1 MVWEP
6 KTIYIQE
13 DRNLITLAWDE
24 LLGIL
29 RVLEVHLQKRDHLP
43 KKDFTALK
51 FGETSY
57 KIKENKSSFKALRVK
72 MFEFD
77 GSDNNF
83 GGSTNDEMDLMSEKF
98 KQMLEMKGKFQHFSK
113 TKDTRFK
120 KKYKEETNKIICFE
134 CRKPKHMKVERPQ
147 LKKKRY
153 SSHKKKK
160 SLMVIWDDSDSEK
173 SSSSDDEQ
181 VNIYLMANTNEN
193 VEISLEGK
201 D

>member
-6 KTIYIQE
+6 KAIYIQE

-43 KKDFTALK
+43 KKDSTALK

-72 MFEFD
+72 MVEFD

-83 GGSTNDEMDLMSEKF
+83 GGSTNDEMDLMSKKF
-98 KQMLEMKGKFQHFSK
+98 KQVI
-113 TKDTRFK
+113 K
-120 KKYKEETNKIICFE
+120 KK
-134 CRKPKHMKVERPQ
+134 
-147 LKKKRY
+147 
-153 SSHKKKK
+153 
-160 SLMVIWDDSDSEK
+160 
-173 SSSSDDEQ
+173 
-181 VNIYLMANTNEN
+181 
-193 VEISLEGK
+193 EIF
-201 D
+201 